1 MTTTVT
7 DAEVETSPNDEQPAG
22 PLIEVR
28 DLRVH
33 FPVKQGLIPG
43 RHTGSVKAVDGI
55 EFSIKRGET
64 LGLVGESGSGK
75 TTVGRAI
82 LQLVPPTTGTVLFE
96 GTDLT
101 RIKGTD
107 LRPKRR
113 QIGVVFQDP
122 FGALNPRMNA
132 GDIVGEPL
140 IVHNV
145 HENRSEYRRIV
156 EDWFERVGLS
166 RSMTSRFPHEFSGG
180 QRQRIGVARAL
191 VANPSFLILDEPV
204 SALDVSIQAQII
216 NLLQDLQDQ
225 FNLAFL
231 FIAHDL
237 SIVRHISTHVA
248 VMYLGKIVEIAKSEE
263 IYTNPLH
270 PYTQALLSA
279 VPVPDPELDRQR
291 QRTILV
297 GDIPSPLN
305 PPSGCVFHT
314 RCPIAVDD
322 CSSYGTELREVSTD
336 HWVACLRT
344 PDYGDYVV

>member
-1 MTTTVT
+1 MTIAVSGV
-7 DAEVETSPNDEQPAG
+7 DPNPVAEQAER
-22 PLIEVR
+22 PLLEVR

-43 RHTGSVKAVDGI
+43 RQSGSVKAVDGVD
-55 EFSIKRGET
+55 FSIKRGET

-82 LQLVPPTTGTVLFE
+82 LQLVRPTTGEVLFD
-96 GTDLT
+96 GNDLA
-101 RIKGTD
+101 RMKGKS
-107 LRPKRR
+107 LRLMRR
-113 QIGVVFQDP
+113 QLGVVFQDP
-122 FGALNPRMNA
+122 FGALNPRMSA

-145 HENRSEYRRIV
+145 HEDRSEYRRII

-166 RSMTSRFPHEFSGG
+166 RSMTKRFPHEFSGG

-237 SIVRHISTHVA
+237 SVVRHISTHVA

-263 IYTNPLH
+263 IYNSPLH

-279 VPVPDPELDRQR
+279 VPVPDPELDSQR
-291 QRTILV
+291 QRTILS

-305 PPSGCVFHT
+305 PPTGCVFHT
-314 RCPIAVDD
+314 RCPIAIDD
-322 CSSYGTELREVSTD
+322 CNSYATELREVSTD

-344 PDYGDYVV
+344 PDYGAYVV